1 MKKSLIDVIARKKT
15 DSTIKE
21 DIRLATQSL
30 QAEPAKTLEITREL
44 LAQGVE
50 NPELWVLMSK
60 AYQRLGAFAEA
71 ESCINTALGKDPYGS
86 DAVYT
91 KADLLYLSE
100 RSEEAVDYLNAVIN
114 SGNCTRDQRIL
125 SLQALLSLKL
135 KRYDQADQL
144 YQRLVK
150 DYPGNW
156 LYWNNLGLIKAEL
169 IQFEEMNE
177 AYRRSCNLSKENPL
191 PYFNRII
198 SLHYHPEK
206 TAEQLLELCK
216 AWQLK
221 FAYKKPSRAIAK
233 DKTHNKR
240 LRIGLISD
248 GFRVHPVGN
257 MITVGLSH
265 VSSSQIEFYAY
276 STANNE
282 DHVTQRIKQICA
294 KWQAVG
300 GISEDALNDLIRDD
314 GIDILFDLSGYNSG
328 SRVQTI
334 LMAPAPVQIKWVGG
348 LISTTG
354 VESMDYLLS
363 DNIETP
369 EGADGLY
376 TEKLIRLPN
385 DYICYDPPPYLPPV
399 NSAPVNANGYITFG
413 CFNYGSKINDVILSQ
428 WAVILHQVPQSR
440 LFLKSAN
447 FGSEQLCEYVFSA
460 LESLGI
466 TRDRV
471 RIEGESMHKALLA
484 SYNDVD
490 IALDPWPYSGGLTTC
505 EALAMGVPV
514 VTLPG
519 PTFAGRH
526 SASHLVN
533 AGLKELVA
541 NDWEQYINIT
551 VGLTKDIE
559 SLNIIR
565 NNLRNIFLS
574 SPVCDGKLFAK
585 HFTDAMRAVW
595 QRYCD
600 NKAPAALT
608 LSNDAE
614 PYFHDDH
621 KPIELQHASSM
632 ETSFQFHL
640 GSKVFML
647 DYGAGLATGDQFIN
661 LTELNGFRFFILDLI
676 GKIEEKHLPLRRK
689 DIQHIPLHALGDGEN
704 VHVYMCLDNNNS
716 SDLKPLPANGI
727 ESNVMSERKVIAKI
741 NVPSTKLDTIEGL
754 DTVEWMVLDNKF
766 NIAQVFKYGRRVL
779 STCLVIDI
787 CLALNETHE
796 DQLSLSEINK
806 TLKELG
812 FYFHAFPNI
821 QVAQAVEIGT
831 ETKLRSSRMVTAHG
845 LWLPNEERL
854 AALNTEQR
862 EKLAFILH
870 MVYGLHDVVLQLLQ
884 AESQERADSYV
895 TEILSYQKLASDD
908 KNEPQNHSLPQ
919 KLIVSLTSWHKRF
932 STLHMTLECL
942 LKQTV
947 KADEI
952 ILWLAESERHFVP
965 DNVLALAAKGIK
977 IKYCEDIKS
986 YKKIVPALIAEPNAF
1001 IVTADDDLSYHPEW
1015 LETLVAAWDGDYKT
1029 VVAHRAHKI
1038 RLNDKGIPVPYN
1050 QWNWNYNDSSD
1061 HSNLIFPTTG
1071 FGTLYPPHCFH
1082 QDVVNK
1088 SLFEKLSLN
1097 ADDVWLFW
1105 MCRLNGVKFN
1115 VVGGNMVQGEWKG
1128 TSEEGLWRTNLLKGE
1143 NDKYIKNMISHY
1155 GFAAEET
1162 STIIRRQASNA
1173 HAKNS
1178 PQNEVLEFNHSSQYW
1193 DDRYRLKGN
1202 SGAGSYGRLA
1212 DFKAKIINDFVTSEQ
1227 IQSVIEF
1234 GCGDGNQLS
1243 LSNYP
1248 RYMGFDVS
1256 EHALQICKKRY
1267 VNDATKTFYPVSE
1280 WNNQQA
1286 ELALSLDVI
1295 YHLIEDSIF
1304 EKYMITLFSASS
1316 RFVIV
1321 YASNDEGYNN
1331 SISKYDQ
1338 HVYHRK
1344 FTNWVE
1350 KNMGGTYT
1358 FHKFIPNKYPF
1369 DFKDTLNTSF
1379 ADFYVY
1385 RRCEM

>member
-1 MKKSLIDVIARKKT
+1 MKKSLVNAIASKKT
-15 DSTIKE
+15 DSIIKE
-21 DIRLATQSL
+21 NIRLATQSL
-30 QAEPAKTLEITREL
+30 PVEPAKTLQVARAL

-50 NPELWVLMSK
+50 TPELWVLMAK
-60 AYQRLGAFAEA
+60 AHQRSGAFTDAEN
-71 ESCINTALGKDPYGS
+71 CISMALEKEPYAS

-91 KADLLYLSE
+91 KADLLYRSE
-100 RSEEAVDYLNAVIN
+100 RSGEALDYLSAVVD
-114 SGNCTRDQRIL
+114 SGNCTGDQRIR
-125 SLQALLSLKL
+125 SLQALLSLNL

-144 YQRLVK
+144 YQQLVK

-156 LYWNNLGLIKAEL
+156 LYWNNLGLIKTKLAR
-169 IQFEEMNE
+169 FKEMDE
-177 AYRRSCNLSKENPL
+177 AYRRSCNLSKDSLL
-191 PYFNRII
+191 PYFNRIV

-206 TAEQLLELCK
+206 TAEHFLELCK
-216 AWQLK
+216 SWQLK
-221 FAYKKPSRAIAK
+221 FAYKTPTRAVAK

-248 GFRVHPVGN
+248 GFRMHPVGN

-265 VSSSQIEFYAY
+265 VSSLQIEFYAY
-276 STANNE
+276 STADYE
-282 DHVTQRIKQICA
+282 DHVTQKIKQICV
-294 KWQAVG
+294 KWQSIG
-300 GISEDALNDLIRDD
+300 DISEDALNNIIRDD
-314 GIDILFDLSGYNSG
+314 DIDILFDLSGYNNG
-328 SRVQTI
+328 SRMQTMR
-334 LMAPAPVQIKWVGG
+334 MAPAPVQIKWVGG

-354 VESMDYLLS
+354 VDSMDYLLS
-363 DNIETP
+363 DKIETP
-369 EGADGLY
+369 EGTDGLY

-385 DYICYDPPPYLPPV
+385 DYICYDPPAYLPPV
-399 NSAPVNANGYITFG
+399 NIAPVNANGYVTFG
-413 CFNYGSKINDVILSQ
+413 CFNNGSKINDVILSQ
-428 WAVILHQVPQSR
+428 WAVILHQVPKSR

-447 FGSEQLCEYVFSA
+447 FGSEQLREYVFSV
-460 LESLGI
+460 LESHGI

-471 RIEGESMHKALLA
+471 RIEGESLHKALLA

-533 AGLKELVA
+533 AGLQELVA
-541 NDWEQYINIT
+541 NDWNQYINIT

-559 SLNIIR
+559 SLNVIR
-565 NNLRNIFLS
+565 NNLRNILLS
-574 SPVCDGKLFAK
+574 SPVCDGKLFST

-600 NKAPAALT
+600 DKSPEALT
-608 LSNDAE
+608 LTNDAA
-614 PYFHDDH
+614 PFFHDDLQS
-621 KPIELQHASSM
+621 IELQHAPATD
-632 ETSFQFHL
+632 TSFQFHL
-640 GSKVFML
+640 DSKVFVL
-647 DYGAGLATGDQFIN
+647 DYGAGLATGNQLIN
-661 LTELNGFRFFILDLI
+661 LAELNAFRFIILDLI
-676 GKIEEKHLPLRRK
+676 GKVGEKHLPLRQK
-689 DIQHIPLHALGDGEN
+689 DIQHIPLHALGDGN
-704 VHVYMCLDNNNS
+704 NTHIYMCLDNNSS
-716 SDLKPLPANGI
+716 SDLKPLPEDSIVSKAI
-727 ESNVMSERKVIAKI
+727 SERKIIAEI
-741 NVPSTKLDTIEGL
+741 NVPSTKLDSIEGL
-754 DTVEWMVLDNKF
+754 DTVDWMVLDNKF
-766 NIAQVFKYGRRVL
+766 NISQLFKYGRRVL
-779 STCLVIDI
+779 STTLAIDI
-787 CLALNETHE
+787 CLALNDTHE
-796 DQLSLSEINK
+796 DQLALGEINK

-821 QVAQAVEIGT
+821 QVAQAVDTGT
-831 ETKLRSSRMVTAHG
+831 ETKLRSSKMVTAHG
-845 LWLPNEERL
+845 LWLPSEERL
-854 AALNTEQR
+854 ATLNTEQR

-884 AESQERADSYV
+884 TVSQERADSYV
-895 TEILSYQKLASDD
+895 TEILSTQKLASEDTD
-908 KNEPQNHSLPQ
+908 EPQKHSLPQ

-932 STLHMTLECL
+932 STLHLTLQCL

-947 KADEI
+947 KADEV
-952 ILWLAESERHFVP
+952 ILWLAESERHLVP
-965 DNVLALAAKGIK
+965 ENVQAFGAQGIT

-986 YKKIVPALIAEPNAF
+986 YKKIVPALIDEPNAF

-1015 LETLVAAWDGDYKT
+1015 LEKLIAAWDGDYKT

-1038 RLNDKGIPVPYN
+1038 CLDEKGMPIPYKK
-1050 QWNWNYNDSSD
+1050 WNWNYGDSSD
-1061 HSNLIFPTTG
+1061 LSNLIFPTTG

-1082 QDVVNK
+1082 EDVVNK
-1088 SLFEKLSLN
+1088 SLFEELSSN

-1115 VVGGNMVQGEWKG
+1115 VVGGDMVQGEWKG

-1143 NDKYIKNMISHY
+1143 NDKYIKNMIAHY
-1155 GFAAEET
+1155 GFAAEAK
-1162 STIIRRQASNA
+1162 STIIRRQTSDA
-1173 HAKNS
+1173 HAKIS
-1178 PQNEVLEFNHSSQYW
+1178 PKNELLAFHQSSQYW

-1212 DFKAKIINDFVTSEQ
+1212 DFKAEIINGFVTAEQ

-1267 VNDATKTFYPVSE
+1267 INDPTKTFYPVSE
-1280 WNNQQA
+1280 WVDQRG

-1295 YHLIEDSIF
+1295 YHLIEDNIF
-1304 EKYMITLFSASS
+1304 EKYMKTLFSASS

-1321 YASNDEGYNN
+1321 YASNDEGYNH
-1331 SISKYDQ
+1331 SISKYDK
-1338 HVYHRK
+1338 HVHHRR

-1350 KNMGGTYT
+1350 KNVGETYVL
-1358 FHKFIPNKYPF
+1358 HKFIPNRYPF
-1369 DFKDTLNTSF
+1369 DFKDPSNTSF
-1379 ADFYVY
+1379 ADFFVF
-1385 RRCEM
+1385 RRSDI